1 MVYQEGQ
8 ARINV
13 LKTLIFAK
21 FNIFEPNPSIMKPR
35 ILALIPLWLMLAA
48 PVYSQQYTFRV
59 LVNKGSNE
67 YKTEGATWQTLKTG
81 TSLNSSD
88 ELKLADNAYVGLVHA
103 DGKPIELKKAGSYK
117 VSDLTSLVD
126 GGATVLQK
134 YVDFVLSSNS
144 PEAKKNRLSATG
156 AVHRAVE
163 STGIR
168 LTLPP
173 NQNSGIFNSVAVIN
187 WDGTK
192 VKGPYVITFRNM
204 FDDVLHRVE
213 TPETSITLDLEDKRL
228 ATENAILIEVSAKD
242 DPQLISEQHLIK
254 KLAPAQHD
262 AVKMQL
268 NAILSEMREETA
280 LSKLILAGFYEE
292 HELLI
297 DAIASYEGAIKL
309 APDVPEF
316 KDAYDEFL
324 LRNALAY

>member
-1 MVYQEGQ
+1 
-8 ARINV
+8 
-13 LKTLIFAK
+13 
-21 FNIFEPNPSIMKPR
+21 
-35 ILALIPLWLMLAA
+35 
-48 PVYSQQYTFRV
+48 
-59 LVNKGSNE
+59 
-67 YKTEGATWQTLKTG
+67 
-81 TSLNSSD
+81 
-88 ELKLADNAYVGLVHA
+88 
-103 DGKPIELKKAGSYK
+103 
-117 VSDLTSLVD
+117 
-126 GGATVLQK
+126 
-134 YVDFVLSSNS
+134 
-144 PEAKKNRLSATG
+144 
-156 AVHRAVE
+156 
-163 STGIR
+163 
-168 LTLPP
+168 
-173 NQNSGIFNSVAVIN
+173 
-187 WDGTK
+187 
-192 VKGPYVITFRNM
+192 M